1 MLLGGMQRA
10 KEPVKIKRGS
20 LRACASPGDTL
31 ILLVIGDLLAFGK
44 DSKLISQTHALYSMN
59 ILVLNSDA
67 VWGLTLCIYKTAS

>member
-1 MLLGGMQRA
+1 MLL
-10 KEPVKIKRGS
+10 V
-20 LRACASPGDTL
+20 T
-31 ILLVIGDLLAFGK
+31 GDLLAFGK